1 MPGHHLASAHRES
14 SEIDRPNEL
23 RFLRI
28 VLGHQHGPRLRS
40 SLMKNR
46 LQQTVIRPHALLST
60 RFFHFQDIYRI
71 RFISINDRVD
81 VDKTGMGFTRF
92 YWVLL
97 GLAKSPEMRE
107 RSLKLTRW
115 KRMHRHNSYEK
126 LS

>member
-97 GLAKSPEMRE
+97 FLGF
-107 RSLKLTRW
+107 
-115 KRMHRHNSYEK
+115 
-126 LS
+126 